1 MLAQLS
7 IKNFAIIDEISLS
20 FNEGLTVLTGETGAG
35 KSIIIDA
42 IQLLAGARASVEFVR
57 HNADQASIEGLFFI
71 DDDQHMAYKVL
82 EQFEIPVDE
91 DEGSV
96 VIERRITS
104 KGKSI
109 CKVNGKLITL
119 AVLKELGAHLID
131 IHSQHET
138 QSLMNPERHIEL
150 LDFFDR
156 DGLDQTKEHYH
167 ELYNHLQSLKKK
179 YEELSNNEQEIAQR
193 IDLLKFQHN
202 ELSEAQLQLGEDDQL
217 EEERSHLM
225 NYERIFEGLNTTYQS
240 LSAENHAMDFLGHA
254 MSALEQLEDVDHDFE
269 ELSKQLKANY
279 YSLEEL
285 SFDLRNRLDQ
295 LEFQPNRLD
304 EIETR
309 LFEINRLKRKYGKE
323 VNELM
328 THMAQMEEELEQLEN
343 KDSHLQSL
351 EHEIKEAEKDALTE
365 AEHLHKLRK
374 EIAEKL
380 ILAIQHELQDLYL
393 EKAQFDVE
401 FNTHKG
407 EVNWR
412 DRHVRLLRQGL
423 DVIQFLITTNPGEPV
438 KPLHKVA
445 SGGEISR
452 IMLAIKSILSQH
464 QGITSVIFD
473 EVDTGVSGRVA
484 QAIAQK
490 IHRISNES
498 QVLCI
503 THLPQVAAMAD
514 HHYLI
519 QKDVSEKG
527 YTNTSV
533 HPLTA
538 NETVEEVGRMISGNE
553 VTETT
558 TSHAKELIEQ
568 AEVMKG

>member
-1 MLAQLS
+1 MLAQIS
-7 IKNFAIIDEISLS
+7 IKNFAIIDEISLNFS
-20 FNEGLTVLTGETGAG
+20 EGLTVLTGETGAG

-42 IQLLAGARASVEFVR
+42 IQLLAGARASVDFVR
-57 HNADQASIEGLFFI
+57 HNAEKASIEGLFFI
-71 DDDQHMAYKVL
+71 DDTKHSAYSVM
-82 EQFEIPVDE
+82 EQFDLPLDKE
-91 DEGSV
+91 EGSI
-96 VIERRITS
+96 VIERHITS

-119 AVLKELGAHLID
+119 AVLKELGTQLID

-150 LDFFDR
+150 LDFFEHEE
-156 DGLDQTKEHYH
+156 LEQSKEHYH
-167 ELYNHLQSLKKK
+167 ELYKHLLSLKKR

-193 IDLLKFQHN
+193 MDLLKFQYN
-202 ELSEAQLQLGEDDQL
+202 ELNDSQLQPGEDERL

-225 NYERIFEGLNTTYQS
+225 NYERIYEGLNTTYES
-240 LSAENHAMDFLGHA
+240 LSAENHALDFLGHA

-269 ELSKQLKANY
+269 ELSKQLKSNY
-279 YSLEEL
+279 YTLEEL
-285 SFDLRNRLDQ
+285 SFDIRNRLDQ
-295 LEFQPNRLD
+295 LEYQPNRLD

-323 VNELM
+323 VDDLIK
-328 THMAQMEEELEQLEN
+328 HMAKMEEELEQLEN

-365 AEHLHKLRK
+365 ADHLHKLRTK
-374 EIAEKL
+374 IAEKL
-380 ILAIQHELQDLYL
+380 TIAIQQELKDLYL
-393 EKAQFDVE
+393 EKAKFDVQ
-401 FNTHKG
+401 FNTQEGHI
-407 EVNWR
+407 NWKNR
-412 DRHVRLLRQGL
+412 NIKLLKQGL
-423 DVIQFLITTNPGEPV
+423 DLIQFLITTNPGEPM
-438 KPLHKVA
+438 KSLHKVA

-452 IMLAIKSILSQH
+452 IMLAIKSIFSKH

-473 EVDTGVSGRVA
+473 EVDTGVSGRIA
-484 QAIAQK
+484 QAIAKK
-490 IHRISNES
+490 IHRISHES

-519 QKDVSEKG
+519 EKDVSG
-527 YTNTSV
+527 HTNT
-533 HPLTA
+533 
-538 NETVEEVGRMISGNE
+538 TVQKLSEKDSINEVGRMISGNE

-558 TSHAKELIEQ
+558 FKHAQELIVQ
-568 AEVMKG
+568 AEELKS